1 MATNRPDCAMMPG
14 ARKSRYRTWPVRM
27 AWIRL
32 NVSPKITSHS
42 TGCTARVS
50 SSVRSWRSF
59 CSSTTQNVT
68 TLLARRRQ
76 GCSGARA
83 RGSAQ
88 TPGGETGAAYGTDPS
103 IVDAV
108 VELRAGV
115 VAEDVLEAG
124 AGAEGSLELGR
135 PAHGSDGTEVHE
147 GDPVAQRLGFFH
159 VVGGEHDGR
168 PPFAARLVEDEQRRS
183 VHERLRQLEASH
195 HPARVRARQPVG
207 GVGETHGLECFG
219 HAGGP
224 LSRRTS
230 CPKTST
236 RPSCRG
242 RSVLRTRMVV
252 VLPAPLGP
260 SSPNTSCWATSRST
274 PSSATCSP
282 KRWRSPL
289 QATAGTLGA
298 YPGPAGVG
306 VADRLTATRRG
317 RRRARRR
324 GARGQALPRRSVAR
338 RPPAAGA
345 RRRRPLWP
353 AGHARHPP
361 CGGCPAPGRAGR
373 CAGRWDRPGEAA
385 GPPR

>member
-168 PPFAARLVEDEQRRS
+168 PPFAAQLLDALPHAVAGDRVEPHRRLVEDEQRRS

-224 LSRRTS
+224 LSPRDVEEPRE
-230 CPKTST
+230 PHD
-236 RPSCRG
+236 
-242 RSVLRTRMVV
+242 
-252 VLPAPLGP
+252 VLPPRERGF
-260 SSPNTSCWATSRST
+260 
-274 PSSATCSP
+274 
-282 KRWRSPL
+282 
-289 QATAGTLGA
+289 
-298 YPGPAGVG
+298 
-306 VADRLTATRRG
+306 DR
-317 RRRARRR
+317 
-324 GARGQALPRRSVAR
+324 
-338 RPPAAGA
+338 
-345 RRRRPLWP
+345 
-353 AGHARHPP
+353 
-361 CGGCPAPGRAGR
+361 
-373 CAGRWDRPGEAA
+373 
-385 GPPR
+385 